1 VIGVAIIGC
10 GLVGV
15 KRAEAMPP
23 DLRVLVVYDIDSTK
37 AAALAARLE
46 AAPRVA
52 TSVDE
57 ALRTAG
63 VELAIVATIHRDL
76 APVTR
81 AALEAGCNVL
91 VEKPGGRNSSEA
103 AEVSAAASRAGRLVR
118 VGFNHRFHPAVRRAK
133 ELVGAHDWGHLLHV
147 RARYGQGG
155 RVGYESEWRMKRDLS
170 GGGEL
175 LDQGVHLIDL
185 TRFLVGEA
193 SLVFAELRTD
203 FWKADVEDNAF
214 LALRP
219 EQGGFAWLHASWTE
233 WKNTF
238 SFELALRDA
247 KVEIRGLGGSY
258 GTERLT
264 VYEMSPEMGPP
275 ATTAWEFPQADTSW
289 RLEIEDV
296 VAAIEGRAA
305 VGATIEDAVATLRIV
320 DQAYAAELGP
330 GRPQARFPT
339 ASPSS
344 PDGLD

>member
-1 VIGVAIIGC
+1 MAIIGC

-15 KRAEAMPP
+15 KRAEAMPSG
-23 DLRVLVVYDIDSTK
+23 LRVLAVYDIDSAT

-46 AAPRVA
+46 PAPRVA
-52 TSVDE
+52 GSVDE
-57 ALRTAG
+57 ALQTEG
-63 VELAIVATIHRDL
+63 VQLALVATIHRDL
-76 APVTR
+76 APITL
-81 AALEAGCNVL
+81 AAVDAGCNVL

-103 AEVSAAASRAGRLVR
+103 ADVSSAATRAGRLVR
-118 VGFNHRFHPAVRRAK
+118 VGFNHRFHPAVCRAR
-133 ELVGAHDWGHLLHV
+133 ELMGAHDWGHLLHV

-155 RVGYESEWRMKRDLS
+155 RVGYESEWRMNRDLS
-170 GGGEL
+170 GGGQL

-185 TRFLVGEA
+185 TRFLVGDA

-247 KVEIRGLGGSY
+247 KIEITGLGGSY

-264 VYEMSPEMGPP
+264 LYEMSPQMGPP
-275 ATTAWEFPQADTSW
+275 ATTAWEFPQPDRSW
-289 RLEIEDV
+289 RQELEDV
-296 VAAIEGRAA
+296 VAAIEGHPS
-305 VGATIEDAVATLRIV
+305 VGATIDDAVATLGIV
-320 DQAYAAELGP
+320 DQAYA
-330 GRPQARFPT
+330 R
-339 ASPSS
+339 
-344 PDGLD
+344 

>member
-1 VIGVAIIGC
+1 MIGVAIIGC

-23 DLRVLVVYDIDSTK
+23 GLRVLTVYDIDSAK

-46 AAPRVA
+46 PVPRVA
-52 TSVDE
+52 RSVDD
-57 ALRTAG
+57 ALQTEG
-63 VELAIVATIHRDL
+63 VELALVATIHRDL
-76 APVTR
+76 APITLG
-81 AALEAGCNVL
+81 AIEAGCNVL
-91 VEKPGGRNSSEA
+91 VEKPGGRNSTET
-103 AEVSAAASRAGRLVR
+103 AEVSAVASGASRLVR
-118 VGFNHRFHPAVRRAK
+118 VGFNHRFHPAVCRAR
-133 ELVGAHDWGHLLHV
+133 ELVGAHNWGHLLHV

-155 RVGYESEWRMKRDLS
+155 RVGYESEWRMDRDLS

-185 TRFLVGEA
+185 TRFLVGDA

-238 SFELALRDA
+238 SFEMALRDA
-247 KVEIRGLGGSY
+247 KIEISGLGGSY

-264 VYEMSPEMGPP
+264 LYEMSPEMGPP
-275 ATTAWEFPQADTSW
+275 ATTAWEFPQADRSW
-289 RLEIEDV
+289 RHELEDV
-296 VAAIEGRAA
+296 VAAIEGRPS
-305 VGATIEDAVATLRIV
+305 VGATIDDAVASLRIV
-320 DQAYAAELGP
+320 DEAYA
-330 GRPQARFPT
+330 R
-339 ASPSS
+339 AST
-344 PDGLD
+344 